1 MPKAEA
7 GSVKDLSK
15 RMKMKGLQRL
25 RFYCQACERQMRDEN
40 GFKQHT
46 MSESHVRQML
56 LLGEDPKKHIEDFSK
71 QFLRDFMQLLRTS
84 HGEKSVHMNQF
95 YQNYI
100 ANKVSL
106 ISREFNVF
114 IGSTDVNGLQEHIH
128 MNATKW
134 PSLTE
139 FAKYLGK
146 EGLCRVEETD
156 KGLQIAWIDDSPE
169 ALRRKEAVRRKEMQD
184 KGDEEREQRM
194 IREQIRRA
202 KKDAGGYDEGDAE
215 DAAEKLLKR
224 QEGEKVKLSFGTKP
238 AGQTEKPLS
247 TPQSVIEISEASDNK
262 EDSSKVEQAP
272 EPTPAGAST
281 EKAVAAPI
289 SMKMTAKPQTKNV
302 FAAAKKNALT
312 NGSKKTPVFEQPKK
326 MSEAERIMRQEL
338 ERKRSRD
345 GPGFGGLSN
354 KRQRT

>member
-25 RFYCQACERQMRDEN
+25 RFFCQVCERQMRDEN

-46 MSESHVRQML
+46 MSESHVRQMIL
-56 LLGEDPKKHIEDFSK
+56 VGEDPKKHIEDFSK
-71 QFLRDFMQLLRTS
+71 QFSRDFLQLLRTS
-84 HGEKSVHMNQF
+84 HGEKSVHINHF

-100 ANKVSL
+100 ANK
-106 ISREFNVF
+106 
-114 IGSTDVNGLQEHIH
+114 EHVH

-139 FAKYLGK
+139 YAKYLGR
-146 EGLCRVEETD
+146 EGICRVEETD
-156 KGLQIAWIDDSPE
+156 KGLHVAWIDDSPD
-169 ALRRKEAVRRKEMQD
+169 ALRRKEAVKRKEMQD

-202 KKDAGGYDEGDAE
+202 KKDAGERDDDDAE
-215 DAAEKLLKR
+215 ETIDRGLQR

-238 AGQTEKPLS
+238 AVPTTDAKSTQDATAATTTEPEILGETQKSEVTTTEAAKP
-247 TPQSVIEISEASDNK
+247 A
-262 EDSSKVEQAP
+262 
-272 EPTPAGAST
+272 
-281 EKAVAAPI
+281 AAPI
-289 SMKMTAKPQTKNV
+289 SLKMGAAKPQTKNV
-302 FAAAKKNALT
+302 FAAAKKNVLA
-312 NGSKKTPVFEQPKK
+312 GSKSKSSVFEQPKK
-326 MSEAERIMRQEL
+326 MSEAERIMREEQEK
-338 ERKRSRD
+338 KRSRE
-345 GPGFGGLSN
+345 GLGFGGPN

>member
-25 RFYCQACERQMRDEN
+25 RFYCQVCERQMRDEN

-46 MSESHVRQML
+46 LSESHVRQMIII
-56 LLGEDPKKHIEDFSK
+56 GEDPKKHLEDYSK
-71 QFLRDFMQLLRTS
+71 QFVRDFVQLLRTS
-84 HGEKSVHMNQF
+84 HGEKSVHINHF

-100 ANKVSL
+100 ANK
-106 ISREFNVF
+106 
-114 IGSTDVNGLQEHIH
+114 EHIH

-139 FAKYLGK
+139 FAKYLGR
-146 EGLCRVEETD
+146 ESICRVEETD
-156 KGLQIAWIDDSPE
+156 KGLHIAWIDDSPD

-202 KKDAGGYDEGDAE
+202 KKDAAARGEE
-215 DAAEKLLKR
+215 DDDDSEEAAAKALTR
-224 QEGEKVKLSFGTKP
+224 QKGEKVKLSFGLKP
-238 AGQTEKPLS
+238 ATQTS
-247 TPQSVIEISEASDNK
+247 TPSSAPPAVTETSNSAGNEEEISK
-262 EDSSKVEQAP
+262 GEQSIEPVAAAAP
-272 EPTPAGAST
+272 TA
-281 EKAVAAPI
+281 KAAPI

-302 FAAAKKNALT
+302 FAAAKKNALAS
-312 NGSKKTPVFEQPKK
+312 GQKKTSVFEQPKK
-326 MSEAERIMRQEL
+326 MSEAERIMREEQ
-338 ERKRSRD
+338 ERKRSRE
-345 GPGFGGLSN
+345 GLGFGGPSN